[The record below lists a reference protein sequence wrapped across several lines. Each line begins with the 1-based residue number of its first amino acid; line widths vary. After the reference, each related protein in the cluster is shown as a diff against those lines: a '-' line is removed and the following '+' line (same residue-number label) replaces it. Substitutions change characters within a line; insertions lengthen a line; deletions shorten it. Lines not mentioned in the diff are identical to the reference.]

1 MVIGLSLMAS
11 MYAQNLSLIAEITGK
26 SDNIMCNMGEYSS
39 LENAAI
45 KNIESSDLRL
55 TGDLE
60 GIAAGELTAAMAK
73 VQAAGFVPG
82 LMGE

>member
-1 MVIGLSLMAS
+1 
-11 MYAQNLSLIAEITGK
+11 
-26 SDNIMCNMGEYSS
+26 MGEYSS